1 MAMSADA
8 KQPDYVLSIAILWGL
23 IGCTGV
29 VAAADDESPD
39 MELLEYL
46 GSWEASDEDWLLF
59 DRATGEAVASD
70 DDERSD
76 PAPAGKESMESEDE
90 S

>member
-1 MAMSADA
+1 MSAD
-8 KQPDYVLSIAILWGL
+8 KERPDYLLSVTVLWGL
-23 IGCTGV
+23 IGCGG
-29 VAAADDESPD
+29 AFAADHETPD
-39 MELLEYL
+39 MEFLEYL
-46 GSWEASDEDWLLF
+46 GSWEESDEDWLLF
-59 DRATGEAVASD
+59 DRATGEALAAD